1 MEKDPTPM
9 SEAEQMGLETP
20 RKRWKRGEE
29 KATTLQR
36 IEQALAGGVVGGG
49 G

>member
-1 MEKDPTPM
+1 MEKDPAPM
-9 SEAEQMGLETP
+9 SEAEQMELETL
-20 RKRWKRGEE
+20 RRRWKHVEQ

-36 IEQALAGGVVGGG
+36 IEHALAGGVVGGG

>member
-9 SEAEQMGLETP
+9 SEAEQMELETL
-20 RKRWKRGEE
+20 RKRWEHGEQ